1 MSYRIPAIL
10 KVLGDNTAVVYSSGF
25 IAPMAI
31 ALVRQLDEIHI
42 QDLYALYQSAGWLSD
57 GRRPTGEHRSIAQLR
72 QMLANTDIVLALVD
86 EDHDRLIGG
95 VRILTDFVQ
104 NAWLLD
110 LIIAESQRG
119 LGLGRYLMDT
129 AMALPDLRQVHTL
142 RLHAPPQYIDFF
154 AKWDFVPEETTD
166 QVTLVRYRQNQNS

>member
-1 MSYRIPAIL
+1 
-10 KVLGDNTAVVYSSGF
+10 
-25 IAPMAI
+25 MAI
-31 ALVRQLDEIHI
+31 ALIRQLDEVHI
-42 QDLYALYQSAGWLSD
+42 QDLYTLYQAVGWLRDSRSPAAD
-57 GRRPTGEHRSIAQLR
+57 HRPIAHLR

-86 EDHDRLIGG
+86 QDHDRLVGG

-129 AMALPDLRQVHTL
+129 VMALPDLRQIHTL
-142 RLHAPPQYIDFF
+142 RLHAPPEYLDFF
-154 AKWDFVPEETTD
+154 AKWHFFPEDSSEEI
-166 QVTLVRYRQNQNS
+166 TLVRYT